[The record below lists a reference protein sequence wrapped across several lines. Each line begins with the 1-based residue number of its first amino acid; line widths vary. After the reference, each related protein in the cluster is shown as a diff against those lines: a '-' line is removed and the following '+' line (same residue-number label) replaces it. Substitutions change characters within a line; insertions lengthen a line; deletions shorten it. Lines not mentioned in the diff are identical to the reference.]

1 MNPFMPCA
9 VIGLVCCA
17 CAPPDGTRSA
27 DPLDPEVVPRISLRE
42 LARVGGYDSRP
53 EYTLA
58 NVDYA
63 ALLDDG
69 SVALTDLLEV
79 RVFSEQ
85 GVFLR
90 ALGRSGGGPGEFRS
104 IRGLVALPGK
114 IVVWDPQMVR
124 LTYFLTDGQLEKTV
138 TLDLDGLQRLRPS
151 FVGVLRDGS
160 AVFRDFRG
168 VNLGMGSE
176 RPGIRRD
183 TVRFVRF
190 AIDGSSW
197 REIASALGPERL
209 FYNED
214 RVWGLESFVFGREL
228 RSTVFGDQLTIG
240 ATDSLALTVYSS
252 QGELLRQP
260 KLSRPQLPVTERHI
274 RLEKERRIQ
283 EYDDPGLIVSGPNVQ
298 DFVALHEA
306 RINALSSKESL
317 PAFSEFLPAGTDGF
331 WVREYL
337 YPGENVQRWFR
348 LSADLEPTGWFELAG
363 GDVLLAAN
371 EDTLIVL
378 TTDALD
384 VETVVIMRASAATP
398 TA

>member
-114 IVVWDPQMVR
+114 IV
-124 LTYFLTDGQLEKTV
+124 
-138 TLDLDGLQRLRPS
+138 TLPHRGYLRHHC
-151 FVGVLRDGS
+151 R
-160 AVFRDFRG
+160 
-168 VNLGMGSE
+168 
-176 RPGIRRD
+176 
-183 TVRFVRF
+183 
-190 AIDGSSW
+190 
-197 REIASALGPERL
+197 
-209 FYNED
+209 
-214 RVWGLESFVFGREL
+214 
-228 RSTVFGDQLTIG
+228 
-240 ATDSLALTVYSS
+240 
-252 QGELLRQP
+252 
-260 KLSRPQLPVTERHI
+260 
-274 RLEKERRIQ
+274 
-283 EYDDPGLIVSGPNVQ
+283 
-298 DFVALHEA
+298 
-306 RINALSSKESL
+306 
-317 PAFSEFLPAGTDGF
+317 
-331 WVREYL
+331 
-337 YPGENVQRWFR
+337 
-348 LSADLEPTGWFELAG
+348 
-363 GDVLLAAN
+363 
-371 EDTLIVL
+371 
-378 TTDALD
+378 
-384 VETVVIMRASAATP
+384 
-398 TA
+398 

>member
-1 MNPFMPCA
+1 MNRFIPCA
-9 VIGLVCCA
+9 VIALVCGA
-17 CAPPDGTRSA
+17 CAAPEGTRSA
-27 DPLDPEVVPRISLRE
+27 DPLNSEEVPRIPLLE

-58 NVDYA
+58 DVDYA

-69 SVALTDLLEV
+69 SIAIADGIDRPEV
-79 RVFSEQ
+79 RIFSEQ

-90 ALGRSGGGPGEFRS
+90 VLGRSGVGPGEFRS

-114 IVVWDPQMVR
+114 IVVWDPQIVR

-138 TLDLDGLQRLRPS
+138 TLDLDGLQQLRPS

-168 VNLGMGSE
+168 VGFDMRSE
-176 RPGIRRD
+176 MPGIRRD
-183 TVRFVRF
+183 TIRFVRF

-197 REIASALGPERL
+197 QEIASTLGPERL

-214 RVWGLESFVFGREL
+214 RTWGLESLIFGREQ
-228 RSTVFGDQLTIG
+228 RSTVFGDQLAVG
-240 ATDSLALTVYSS
+240 VTDSLALTVYSA
-252 QGELLRQP
+252 QGDLLRQP
-260 KLSRPQLPVTERHI
+260 KLSRPQLRVTERHI
-274 RLEKERRIQ
+274 RLEKERRIR
-283 EYDDPGLIVSGPNVQ
+283 EYNPQTLVTGDNLP

-317 PAFSEFLPAGTDGF
+317 PAFSDLLPAGSDGF

-348 LSADLEPTGWFELAG
+348 LSGDLVPTGWIELSR
-363 GDVLLAAN
+363 GDALLVAN
-371 EDTLIVL
+371 EDTLVVL
-378 TTDALD
+378 ATDDLD
-384 VETVVIMRASAATP
+384 VETVVILRASDP
-398 TA
+398 PS